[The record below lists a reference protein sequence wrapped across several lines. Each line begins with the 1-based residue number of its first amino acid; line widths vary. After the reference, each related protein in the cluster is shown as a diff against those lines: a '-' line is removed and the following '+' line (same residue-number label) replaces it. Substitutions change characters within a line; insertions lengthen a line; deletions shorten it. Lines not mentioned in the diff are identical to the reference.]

1 MATIYNYLDKKRKE
15 NPYYKYLTYEGL
27 YEKLKG
33 SDANLPQWE
42 QADKSLTQKRE
53 NLKSYQKQQSPS
65 FANSLYEWTDWGIDD
80 TDPNW
85 VKEAYNN
92 SITGL
97 SYQFAEGKKKYKI
110 DENYKPGILHDIGSM
125 VLSFAMP
132 MDIAS
137 MFVGGWIGKAGLAAT
152 GGLKSVQN
160 QAVKKLVAGG
170 MTKAQAAETVAKSL
184 NGYTVDKITQEMT
197 KGGLRK
203 QIGARA
209 TVAQTARPIISGGAL
224 QGSTL
229 ATFEGVRGG
238 MQAAVDG
245 TDVWEGIGHGVMH
258 GGIMGGAAG
267 MVGASLN
274 IVNSGLWAKAA
285 ERQLTASEKIARAA
299 TGAVGQV
306 GAEAT
311 TFQAPEVYKVLTDE
325 NYSTQEFLRNYAVN
339 IGMMGILKAKSKLI
353 DGGMKEAEKWI
364 KYQKEKKA
372 KEVRDERERNENIE
386 KDINEGLDGQNTPT
400 ETARLEAN
408 KKIQNDYLARNL
420 KRKEVE
426 LEEFKVF
433 ETNTKKYKKIV
444 DDYINKNKD
453 PRKIDAPDY
462 AGLMTHLRHIHD
474 YMKQNLSHQQKD
486 VTIKENTIKRLD
498 DSINRWETEVFDRI
512 NNSSNAGVKVQLPTG
527 VQANLEAKTNKY
539 IRDALKEGDTTAI
552 DLIRKGN
559 EDFIKIEDGKV
570 VLEKEID
577 YRALDLRI
585 KAYESTKRKTKFED
599 IAEDKDV
606 ASKIQGIENVVE
618 LKSSAEISERIAGLE
633 TRILRET
640 NIAKK
645 EPLERERDLLKHI
658 KILKS
663 NH

>member
-400 ETARLEAN
+400 ETARFEASR
-408 KKIQNDYLARNL
+408 KIQNDYLARNL

-618 LKSSAEISERIAGLE
+618 LKSSAEIS
-633 TRILRET
+633 
-640 NIAKK
+640 
-645 EPLERERDLLKHI
+645 
-658 KILKS
+658 
-663 NH
+663 